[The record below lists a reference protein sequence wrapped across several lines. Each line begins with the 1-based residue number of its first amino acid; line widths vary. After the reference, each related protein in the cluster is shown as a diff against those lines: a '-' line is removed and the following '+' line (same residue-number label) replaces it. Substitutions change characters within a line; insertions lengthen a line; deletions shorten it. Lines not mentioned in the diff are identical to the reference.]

1 MRNTL
6 LLWLLLGLAPA
17 WGQAPPPP
25 AAMPTPSAAAPLVP
39 FALEGQVRT
48 PATGWAYLMRP
59 GAPLDS
65 TPVQQGRFRLSGRA
79 PAGGQ
84 AMLLVGAGG
93 SKRLFRRRPAPFQLL
108 LYLEPGTVRVASP
121 DSLANATV
129 AGTPLNADAQ
139 RLRTVLKPVNAR
151 QQQLTARARAAT
163 PPAAEQTPALQAAR
177 EQQFA
182 ALKAERRQIMTQF
195 IRANPSSAI
204 SLRALTQVAGFG
216 RDLDPAVVGP
226 LFEGLAPALR
236 QSPDGQEFAARLAEA
251 RRLGVGQLAPDFT
264 QNDPSGRPVSLRDF
278 RGQYVLLDFW
288 ASWCKPCRA
297 ENPALVAAYQQFKSR
312 HFMVLSVSLDQDKGK
327 WEKAI
332 AADGLN
338 WTHVSDLKFEQNEVA
353 RRYGIEGVPQN
364 LLIGPDGRILALN
377 LHGTA
382 LSQKLAAVLPATAP

>member
-25 AAMPTPSAAAPLVP
+25 AAMPTTSAAAPLVP
-39 FALEGQVRT
+39 FALEGQVRY
-48 PATGWAYLMRP
+48 PATGWAYLMQP

-79 PAGGQ
+79 PAGGL
-84 AMLLVGAGG
+84 AMLLVGG
-93 SKRLFRRRPAPFQLL
+93 SGSQRLFRRTPPPFQLL

-121 DSLANATV
+121 DSLAHATV

-139 RLRTVLKPVNAR
+139 RLRTALKPVNAR
-151 QQQLTARARAAT
+151 QQQLTARAVP
-163 PPAAEQTPALQAAR
+163 PPAAEQTPAFQAAR

-182 ALKAERRQIMTQF
+182 ALAAERRQIMTQF
-195 IRANPSSAI
+195 IRTNPGSPI
-204 SLRALTQVAGFG
+204 SLKALTQVAGFG
-216 RDLDPAVVGP
+216 RDLDPAAVGP
-226 LFEGLAPALR
+226 LFEGLAPAVR
-236 QSPDGQEFAARLAEA
+236 QSLDGQEFAARLVEA

-264 QNDPSGRPVSLRDF
+264 QNDPRGRPVSLRDF

-297 ENPALVAAYQQFKSR
+297 ENPALVATYQQFKSR
-312 HFMVLSVSLDQDKGK
+312 RFTVLSVSLDQDQDK

-332 AADGLN
+332 AADGLP
-338 WTHVSDLKFEQNEVA
+338 WTHVSDLKFEQNAVA
-353 RRYGIEGVPQN
+353 RRYGIKGVPQN

-382 LSQKLAAVLPATAP
+382 LSQKLATVLPAAAP

>member
-25 AAMPTPSAAAPLVP
+25 TAMPIISGAAPLVP

-79 PAGGQ
+79 PAGGP
-84 AMLLVGAGG
+84 AMLLVGGGG
-93 SKRLFRRRPAPFQLL
+93 SQRLFRRTPPPFQLL

-139 RLRTVLKPVNAR
+139 RLRTALKPVNAR
-151 QQQLTARARAAT
+151 QQQLAARAVS
-163 PPAAEQTPALQAAR
+163 PPAAEQTPALHAAR
-177 EQQFA
+177 AQQLA
-182 ALKAERRQIMTQF
+182 AMEGERRQTMTQF
-195 IRANPSSAI
+195 IRAHPGSAI
-204 SLRALTQVAGFG
+204 SLRALAQIASFG

-226 LFEGLAPALR
+226 LFEGLAPAVR
-236 QSPDGQEFAARLAEA
+236 QSPDGQAFAARLAEA

-312 HFMVLSVSLDQDKGK
+312 HFTVLSVSVDQDQGK

-338 WTHVSDLKFEQNEVA
+338 WTHVSDLKLMQNEVA
-353 RRYGIEGVPQN
+353 RRYGIKGVPQN
-364 LLIGPDGRILALN
+364 LLIDPDGRILALN

-382 LSQKLAAVLPATAP
+382 LSQKLAAVLPAAAP

>member
-1 MRNTL
+1 MRNTF

-25 AAMPTPSAAAPLVP
+25 AAAPTTSAAVPLVP
-39 FALEGQVRT
+39 FALEGQVRD
-48 PATGWAYLMRP
+48 PATGWAYLMQP

-84 AMLLVGAGG
+84 AMLLIGAGG
-93 SKRLFRRRPAPFQLL
+93 SHRLFRRRPAPFQLM

-121 DSLANATV
+121 DSLAHATI

-139 RLRTVLKPVNAR
+139 RLRTALQPVNAR
-151 QQQLTARARAAT
+151 QQQLAARAV
-163 PPAAEQTPALQAAR
+163 PPSAAEQTPAVQAAR
-177 EQQFA
+177 AQQFA
-182 ALKAERRQIMTQF
+182 ALEGERWQIMTQF
-195 IRANPSSAI
+195 IRAHPGSAI

-216 RDLDPAVVGP
+216 RDLDPAAVGP
-226 LFEGLAPALR
+226 LFEGLAPAVR
-236 QSPDGQEFAARLAEA
+236 QSPDGQALAARLAEA
-251 RRLGVGQLAPDFT
+251 RRLGVGQRAPDFT

-297 ENPALVAAYQQFKSR
+297 ENPALVATYQQFKAR
-312 HFMVLSVSLDQDKGK
+312 RFTVLSVSLDQDRGN

-332 AADGLN
+332 AADGLK
-338 WTHVSDLKFEQNEVA
+338 WTHVSDLKVLQNEVV
-353 RRYGIEGVPQN
+353 RRYGITGVPQN

-377 LHGTA
+377 LHETA
-382 LSQKLAAVLPATAP
+382 LSQKLAAVLPTAAP

>member
-1 MRNTL
+1 
-6 LLWLLLGLAPA
+6 
-17 WGQAPPPP
+17 
-25 AAMPTPSAAAPLVP
+25 MPTTSAAAPLVP
-39 FALEGQVRT
+39 FALEGQVRD

-84 AMLLVGAGG
+84 VMLLIGAGG
-93 SKRLFRRRPAPFQLL
+93 SQRLFSRRPAPFQLL

-121 DSLANATV
+121 DSLAHATV

-139 RLRTVLKPVNAR
+139 RLRTVLQPVNAR
-151 QQQLTARARAAT
+151 QQQLTARARAVL

-182 ALKAERRQIMTQF
+182 ALAAERRQIMTQF
-195 IRANPSSAI
+195 IRANPGSAI

-226 LFEGLAPALR
+226 LFQGLAPAVR

-297 ENPALVAAYQQFKSR
+297 ENPALVAAHQQFNSR
-312 HFMVLSVSLDQDKGK
+312 HFTVLSVSLDQDQGK

-338 WTHVSDLKFEQNEVA
+338 WTHVSDLKLEQNAVA
-353 RRYGIEGVPQN
+353 RRYGIKGVPQN

-377 LHGTA
+377 LHGAA
-382 LSQKLAAVLPATAP
+382 LRQKLAAVLPAAAP

>member
-1 MRNTL
+1 MRNTF

-25 AAMPTPSAAAPLVP
+25 SAGPITSVAAPLLP
-39 FALEGQVRT
+39 FALEGQVRY

-65 TPVQQGRFRLSGRA
+65 TPVQRGRFRLSGRA

-93 SKRLFRRRPAPFQLL
+93 SQRLFRHRPAPFQLL

-121 DSLANATV
+121 DSLAHATV
-129 AGTPLNADAQ
+129 AGTPLNADVQ
-139 RLRTVLKPVNAR
+139 RLRTALQPVTAR
-151 QQQLTARARAAT
+151 QQQLAARAVS

-177 EQQFA
+177 AQQFA
-182 ALKAERRQIMTQF
+182 AMEGERRQTMTQF
-195 IRANPSSAI
+195 IRANPGSAI
-204 SLRALTQVAGFG
+204 SLRALAQIAGFG

-226 LFEGLAPALR
+226 LFEGLAPAVR
-236 QSPDGQEFAARLAEA
+236 QSPDGQALAARLAEA

-297 ENPALVAAYQQFKSR
+297 ENPALVATHQQFKSR
-312 HFMVLSVSLDQDKGK
+312 HFTVLSVSLDQDKGK

-338 WTHVSDLKFEQNEVA
+338 WTHVSALKVELNEVA

-377 LHGTA
+377 LHGAA
-382 LSQKLAAVLPATAP
+382 LSQKLAAVLPAAAP

>member
-1 MRNTL
+1 MRNTF

-25 AAMPTPSAAAPLVP
+25 AAMPTTPAAPPVP

-79 PAGGQ
+79 PAGGP
-84 AMLLVGAGG
+84 AMLLVGTGG
-93 SKRLFRRRPAPFQLL
+93 SQRLFRRRPAPFQLL

-121 DSLANATV
+121 DSLAHATV

-139 RLRTVLKPVNAR
+139 RLRTALQPLNAR
-151 QQQLTARARAAT
+151 QQQLTARAPAAT
-163 PPAAEQTPALQAAR
+163 SPAAEQTPAWQAAR

-182 ALKAERRQIMTQF
+182 ALETERRQIMTQF
-195 IRANPSSAI
+195 IRTNPGSAI
-204 SLRALTQVAGFG
+204 SLRALAQVAGFG
-216 RDLDPAVVGP
+216 RDLDPAAVGP
-226 LFEGLAPALR
+226 LFEGLAPAVR

-264 QNDPSGRPVSLRDF
+264 QKDPSGRPVSLRDF

-297 ENPALVAAYQQFKSR
+297 ENPALVATYQQFKSR
-312 HFMVLSVSLDQDKGK
+312 RFTVLSVSLDQDQDK

-332 AADGLN
+332 AADGLP
-338 WTHVSDLKFEQNEVA
+338 WTHVSDLKFEQNAVA
-353 RRYGIEGVPQN
+353 RRYGIKGVPQN

-377 LHGTA
+377 LHGMA
-382 LSQKLAAVLPATAP
+382 LSQKLATVLPAAAP